1 MLVQRCLHWQRA
13 LENSYLVVACCCLGG
28 VLLEGKG
35 PQVTL
40 MVEMESRGTGW
51 LPTAL
56 ESVRENSCWG
66 LLTVRPR
73 LTREAAPMVAL
84 RFLIFLSLG
93 ARRAKGQTHL

>member
-1 MLVQRCLHWQRA
+1 M
-13 LENSYLVVACCCLGG
+13 
-28 VLLEGKG
+28 LLEGKG

-56 ESVRENSCWG
+56 ESVWKENWCGG
-66 LLTVRPR
+66 LLTVPPRP
-73 LTREAAPMVAL
+73 TREAAPVVAL